1 MEQTRLY
8 DLIRKLADDT
18 ATPEE
23 ERELHEWYG
32 TVYSAGAVEWPA
44 GSEDEKQLLEQRIH
58 ERIRLAGAGIE
69 TTRVRHIGRMK
80 WVAAA
85 CLILL
90 AGLWM
95 VWQQQRERG
104 DVTVYNPSGRIMR
117 VTLPDSSRVWLN
129 AASSLRYARAF
140 SRHRE
145 LYLDGEGYFDVA
157 EDAAHPFTVHSGT
170 LTTTV
175 LGTSFDVRSFG
186 TEISTTVT
194 VVRGKVKVDNAGKV
208 LDQLTPA
215 RQLQWDHRTAQYQ
228 TVAIDTSNVLAWQ
241 RGVFQFSGD
250 PLVSIAGS
258 LERWYNM
265 KIIFK
270 DTAVGKCKLYASFYN
285 TVTISELLETVS
297 HVIDIKWAIDEKQR
311 IVTLSGKGCQ

>member
-18 ATPEE
+18 ATSEE
-23 ERELHEWYG
+23 LRELHEWYG
-32 TVYSAGAVEWPA
+32 TVYSVGEVEWPA
-44 GSEDEKQLLEQRIH
+44 DTGEEKQLLEQRIS
-58 ERIRLAGAGIE
+58 ERLRLAGAGVE
-69 TTRVRHIGRMK
+69 VPRVRHIGRMK

-85 CLILL
+85 CVVLL
-90 AGLWM
+90 AGIWM

-104 DVTVYNPSGRIMR
+104 DITVYNPSGSILQ

-129 AASSLRYARAF
+129 AASSLRYAKAF
-140 SRHRE
+140 TRHRE

-157 EDAAHPFTVHSGT
+157 EDAAHPFTVHSGS

-186 TEISTTVT
+186 TELSTTVT
-194 VVRGKVKVDNAGKV
+194 VIRGKVQVENAGKV

-215 RQLQWDHRTAQYQ
+215 RQLQWDHRTGASRSG
-228 TVAIDTSNVLAWQ
+228 AADTSNVLAWQ
-241 RGVFQFSGD
+241 RGKLEFPGNS
-250 PLVSIAGS
+250 LASIIGT
-258 LERWYNM
+258 LERWYNI

-270 DTAVGKCKLYASFYN
+270 DTALGNCKLYASFDN
-285 TVTISELLETVS
+285 RITLSQMLETIS
-297 HVIDIKWAIDEKQR
+297 HVIDIKWTIDEKQR

>member
-23 ERELHEWYG
+23 VQELHEWYG
-32 TVYSAGAVEWPA
+32 TVYSVGEVEWPA
-44 GSEDEKQLLEQRIH
+44 DTGEEKQLLEQRIR
-58 ERIRLAGAGIE
+58 ERLRLAGAGAE
-69 TTRVRHIGRMK
+69 VPRVRNIGRMK
-80 WVAAA
+80 WIAAA
-85 CLILL
+85 CVVLL

-104 DVTVYNPSGRIMR
+104 DVTVYNPSGSILQ

-129 AASSLRYARAF
+129 AASSLRYAKAF
-140 SRHRE
+140 TRHRE
-145 LYLDGEGYFDVA
+145 LYLEGEGYFDVA
-157 EDAAHPFTVHSGT
+157 EDAAHPFTVHSGS

-186 TEISTTVT
+186 TELSTMVT
-194 VVRGKVKVDNAGKV
+194 VIRGKVQVDNAGKV

-215 RQLQWDHRTAQYQ
+215 RQLQWDHRTGGSRTE
-228 TVAIDTSNVLAWQ
+228 TVDTSNVLAWQ
-241 RGVFQFSGD
+241 HGKLQFPGD
-250 PLVSIAGS
+250 PLKSIAGS
-258 LERWYNM
+258 LERWYDM
-265 KIIFK
+265 KIVFK
-270 DTAVGKCKLYASFYN
+270 DTAMGNCKLYASFDN
-285 TVTISELLETVS
+285 KTSLPDILTAVSKVMDFQWTI
-297 HVIDIKWAIDEKQR
+297 DQKQR